1 MSERT
6 HKPIILDFC
15 KKMNYTPFIF
25 LSFQTISGKRLEI
38 YHTNVIISI
47 GKTFAAVGFDSIDN
61 ILERKKIYNELE
73 NDGKE
78 IITLSEN
85 QIEQFT
91 RNMLLLKSFNHPVL
105 VMSTSAYKSLSEDQI
120 NKFEKPRK
128 NCS

>member
-1 MSERT
+1 
-6 HKPIILDFC
+6 
-15 KKMNYTPFIF
+15 MNYTPFIF